1 MYGCSAETSYYAF
14 PQQLDRELAGAILTF
29 IPTAP
34 FHCSYRTFRTSCSH
48 NGPTMGRAEINTDKV
63 MWIAE
68 NEIGLGVGYT
78 LSKTY
83 IT

>member
-1 MYGCSAETSYYAF
+1 MYGCSAETSRYAF
-14 PQQLDRELAGAILTF
+14 PQQLNRELAGAILTF

-34 FHCSYRTFRTSCSH
+34 FFTALTVLSVLLV
-48 NGPTMGRAEINTDKV
+48 PTLGRAGINIDKV

-68 NEIGLGVGYT
+68 NGIGVGVGYT